1 MLLHGETHSQ
11 LQPLMQALKYPL
23 PHPHTHTYTQLSA
36 AHTETDFSGVR
47 SNGVISAALLK
58 GTACLPDVDD
68 DGDGDFIDSGCH
80 SMRTVWE
87 GEEWDGC
94 DSFTAFC
101 YFPGN

>member
-1 MLLHGETHSQ
+1 
-11 LQPLMQALKYPL
+11 MQALKYPPTHTL
-23 PHPHTHTYTQLSA
+23 TRTHTYTQLSA

-80 SMRTVWE
+80 SMRT
-87 GEEWDGC
+87 EWDGC